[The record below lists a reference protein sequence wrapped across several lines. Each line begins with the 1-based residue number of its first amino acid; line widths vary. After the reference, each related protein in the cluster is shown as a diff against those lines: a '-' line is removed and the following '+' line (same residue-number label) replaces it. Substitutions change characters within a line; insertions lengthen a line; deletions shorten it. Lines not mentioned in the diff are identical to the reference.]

1 MKAAELNLPTK
12 TEIIVDVELTAV
24 QMKYYREMYERNIDT
39 LADVEHER
47 ASEKG
52 GAPAVSNLMMELRK
66 VPVCVCVCVC
76 MCVCVYVCARA
87 CYAGLRICCQSHI
100 NSSLSAAKTSGTAP
114 CLAHGAVL
122 MLLL

>member
-66 VPVCVCVCVC
+66 VPVCVC
-76 MCVCVYVCARA
+76 MCVRA
-87 CYAGLRICCQSHI
+87 HVMRGCE
-100 NSSLSAAKTSGTAP
+100 SAAKVISTA
-114 CLAHGAVL
+114 A
-122 MLLL
+122 